1 MLKKAAT
8 QSLKAQTDKLK
19 DRLDA
24 KLIEAEE
31 LVKTTGMP
39 GGIPTPPE

>member
-1 MLKKAAT
+1 LK
-8 QSLKAQTDKLK
+8 S
-19 DRLDA
+19 RLDL

-39 GGIPTPPE
+39 GGIP